1 MLFNFHTHKIGEG
14 IFNYR
19 LGFDKKPPPEKGD
32 FSIGIHPWDIDSI
45 DVEQALLDLENY
57 IDLPNCVALGEVGL
71 DKVCGTNLALQKE
84 IFYRQIRIAQKSQ
97 KQVLIIH
104 CIKAYQEL
112 LVIKKEE
119 DSIFKWV
126 LHGFNGGK
134 DLIGQLQKNGFYFSI
149 GHLLLNPNSKIAQ
162 SISAISLN
170 RLFLETDESEL
181 GIEDIYKAVSLKY
194 RIEEKVLIHE
204 IEKNRR
210 LIFSE

>member
-19 LGFDKKPPPEKGD
+19 LGFDKNPPPENGE

-45 DVEQALLDLENY
+45 DVERALLDLENY

-71 DKVCGTNLALQKE
+71 DKVCGTNLALQIE
-84 IFYRQIRIAQKSQ
+84 ILQKQIRIAQKSQ
-97 KQVLIIH
+97 KKVLIIH
-104 CIKAYQEL
+104 CIKAYQEII
-112 LVIKKEE
+112 VIKK
-119 DSIFKWV
+119 DSNSTINWV

-149 GHLLLNPNSKIAQ
+149 GHLILNKKSKIAQ
-162 SISAISLN
+162 NVSAISLN

-181 GIEDIYKAVSLKY
+181 GIEDIYITVSLKY

-210 LIFSE
+210 HIFSE